1 MSRDLKNPPPTAPTA
16 RASGDASF
24 AACTGGTVEIADGSG
39 AARLKYT
46 SPRLKRLGSVRD
58 LTLGS
63 PPGKG
68 ADGVGGKK
76 TM

>member
-1 MSRDLKNPPPTAPTA
+1 MSRDLKNPQQPTA
-16 RASGDASF
+16 RAAGDASDACS
-24 AACTGGTVEIADGSG
+24 AAEIAEGSG
-39 AARLKYT
+39 APRLKYT
-46 SPRLKRLGSVRD
+46 APRLKRLGSVRD

-68 ADGVGGKK
+68 ADGAGAKK